1 MNKDKGKTIKTVP
14 DSNSNLA
21 KSITHHNQTKKLTTW
36 FLTRWPRR
44 TAGTLRASHRPAPKP
59 PTGGTP
65 RPPSAKKGMHIT
77 SGSNQPAT
85 NLQEDDKNKD
95 KEVLA
100 DPSDSDKKLR
110 VGGNLDAN

>member
-1 MNKDKGKTIKTVP
+1 MNKDKG
-14 DSNSNLA
+14 
-21 KSITHHNQTKKLTTW
+21 
-36 FLTRWPRR
+36 
-44 TAGTLRASHRPAPKP
+44 
-59 PTGGTP
+59 
-65 RPPSAKKGMHIT
+65 MHIT
-77 SGSNQPAT
+77 LVSHKMAKTHGGNTQSKSPAGAQTTYRRYTSAPFSKERHAYYLGVEQPPT